1 MSPSIRIRAS
11 HAAAIAAAATIGL
24 AACASP
30 PSTGASATGP
40 SQPPAPLSCAW
51 PTMLGVRASNV
62 AAPDSAATYW
72 LQPITANADTR
83 IVVTGRFADARYISL
98 SVYTPSLGPFTTN
111 GVGSTLT
118 DYRIAPDRGSRNPWQ
133 RQAAPGG
140 RFTVTVRPDVST
152 SQTNV
157 LPMPQ
162 GTTSEHP
169 GYLLYR
175 VYLPTG
181 DPTRMPLPTLTVQ
194 EGRTSRVLPTC
205 KDHNA
210 PIPARVTTQTTTP
223 PTTTPAAPLPP
234 QLEFYKLAQSTA
246 DAGAPN
252 TDSAYV
258 LAYLIRP
265 QASDVVV
272 VTGKAPTSARGTH
285 PSPWPVP
292 GEDMRYWSMCVQAG
306 SRQLPTVV
314 NTLPDGRT
322 DYGCRADDQTAL
334 DAAGDYT
341 YVLGTEAQRA
351 AIERVPGVTFL
362 PFATDQTTPLYVLFL
377 RNMLVNPAFPNAV
390 QNVTQGTDP
399 AAAAAAMGPYYP
411 HARVCPLATLTAG
424 GPKSCP

>member
-1 MSPSIRIRAS
+1 MSPSIRIRVS
-11 HAAAIAAAATIGL
+11 HLAAIAVAATIGL

-30 PSTGASATGP
+30 PAAGASATDP

-51 PTMLGVRASNV
+51 PTLLGVRASNV
-62 AAPDSAATYW
+62 AAPDAAGTYW
-72 LQPITANADTR
+72 IQPITANADTR

-98 SVYTPSLGPFTTN
+98 SVYTPTLSPFITN

-162 GTTSEHP
+162 GTTSERP
-169 GYLLYR
+169 GYLIYR

-181 DPTRMPLPTLTVQ
+181 DPTRMPLPTLTVRQ
-194 EGRTSRVLPTC
+194 GRTSRVLPTC

-210 PIPARVTTQTTTP
+210 PIPALGTAKSTP
-223 PTTTPAAPLPP
+223 PTTTPAPPLPP
-234 QLEFYKLAQSTA
+234 QRTFYKLAQSVA
-246 DAGAPN
+246 DAGALN

-258 LAYLIRP
+258 LAYFVRP

-272 VTGKAPTSARGTH
+272 VTAKAPKSARGSH
-285 PSPWPVP
+285 PSPWPAP
-292 GEDMRYWSMCVQAG
+292 GENMRYWSMCVQEG

-314 NTLPDGRT
+314 NTLPNGRT

-377 RNMLVNPAFPNAV
+377 RNMLVNPAFPNSV
-390 QNVTQGTDP
+390 QNIAQDTDP

-411 HARVCPLATLTAG
+411 HAVVCPLATLTAG